1 MPFISASFQQKV
13 GPLVTV
19 GLARPGNFL
28 TRGEDLTD
36 AGIAMFPT
44 LIDTGAS
51 TTCISPQAASAVG
64 LRPSGMRPMRSATH
78 SIPVHTYVADVVLP
92 LGGFGSFHPR
102 LLLLEFAAM
111 PGSAFQILLGRD
123 ILCQGLLAMSPDGH
137 FTFGI

>member
-19 GLARPGNFL
+19 GLARPGSFEA
-28 TRGEDLTD
+28 RSEEGTD
-36 AGIAMFPT
+36 TGIAMFPT
-44 LIDTGAS
+44 LIDIGAS
-51 TTCISPQAASAVG
+51 MTCISSRAASVAG
-64 LRPSGMRPMRSATH
+64 LKPTGMRPMRSATH
-78 SIPVHTYVADVVLP
+78 SLPVPTCVADVVLP

-102 LLLLEFAAM
+102 LLLLESAAM
-111 PGSAFQILLGRD
+111 PGSAFEILLGRD